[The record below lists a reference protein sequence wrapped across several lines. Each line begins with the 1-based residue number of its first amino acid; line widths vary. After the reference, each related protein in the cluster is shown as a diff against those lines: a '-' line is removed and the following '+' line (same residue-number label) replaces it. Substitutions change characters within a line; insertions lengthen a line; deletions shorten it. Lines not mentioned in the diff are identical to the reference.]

1 MTRSAWLA
9 STAATALCL
18 ALAAPVLA
26 QEAGTA
32 GSTEARQDAERPGVL
47 IYEPAF
53 FSDTRPRTALDMI
66 RRLPGFALS
75 GGSSGT
81 RGLAGT
87 AGNVLID
94 GRHPSTKSEG
104 LDNLLSRI
112 SVDSVERIEL
122 IRGGAPGIDMQG
134 RSVVANVVLRT
145 SVTVERVIGFD
156 TYVYEDGYLGP
167 ILRAEY
173 SRRAGD
179 HQIEGAFSATAD
191 RTGATNQGRR
201 QRFTPSG
208 TLIQDA
214 EIDSRDRYQN
224 VRASG
229 AMQRPWAGG
238 LLRINAVASWSN
250 DDREQDIFILA
261 GAGDDDF
268 SYESEEEVDGE
279 LGASWIRPLGAGTE
293 LELTGLQRLETET
306 VESGFVRTG
315 RTGLF
320 TGEATSGE
328 TIGRGVV
335 RYRRDDRW
343 AFESGA
349 EIAYNFLDTETAFE
363 ENGIPVALPG
373 AAVLVEELR
382 GEVSGQA
389 TWRPASNLTVEA
401 GLRIE
406 VSEISQSGDTDTSRS
421 FVYPKP
427 RLLVTWTPMP
437 NHQFRFRAERKVSQ
451 LDFGDFAASA
461 EVDLGQVEAGN
472 ADLEPYKSNP
482 VEIVYERRFWDEGV
496 FTARLTHNRYED
508 YIDVIPLVG
517 GFEALGN
524 IGDASQTEFEVQVT
538 LPMDRLGIPGG
549 RLQARAVTR
558 ESEVTD
564 PLTGETRRFSGDDG
578 FGCGLAFDQ
587 DLDGG
592 RWSWGLDH
600 GCDQDAGTSFR
611 VRELR
616 YNESEP
622 YFGAYVQWRP
632 SRDLSVRVD
641 VSNLTDAEQR
651 RRRDI
656 YAGPRDAAPLSLR
669 ETYTQSRGSF
679 LFLQIRRTI

>member
-1 MTRSAWLA
+1 MTRSVWLA
-9 STAATALCL
+9 STAAATLWLGMAL
-18 ALAAPVLA
+18 PVVA
-26 QEAGTA
+26 KDPAGA
-32 GSTEARQDAERPGVL
+32 GVEARQDPERPGVL
-47 IYEPAF
+47 VYDPAF
-53 FSDTRPRTALDMI
+53 FADTRPRTALDMI
-66 RRLPGFALS
+66 QRLPGFALNS
-75 GGSSGT
+75 GSSGT

-104 LDNLLSRI
+104 LDNLLGRI
-112 SVDSVERIEL
+112 SADSVERVEL

-134 RSVVANVVLRT
+134 RSVVANVVLKT
-145 SVTVERVIGFD
+145 TVTVERVLGFD
-156 TYVYEDGYLGP
+156 AYIYEDGYIGP
-167 ILRAEY
+167 IVMAEY

-179 HQIEGAFSATAD
+179 NQIEGAISATVD
-191 RTGATNQGRR
+191 RTSNTNEGRR
-201 QRFTPSG
+201 QRFDPSG
-208 TLIQDA
+208 VLIQDA
-214 EIDSRDRYQN
+214 EIDSWDRFRN

-229 AMQRPWAGG
+229 AIQRPQGGG
-238 LLRINAVASWSN
+238 LLRVNAVTSYFNN
-250 DDREQDIFILA
+250 DQEQDIFIRS

-268 SYESEEEVDGE
+268 SQQGFEELSGE
-279 LGASWIRPLGAGTE
+279 IGARWTRPLGPDTE
-293 LELTGLQRLETET
+293 LELTGLQRLDTST

-320 TGEATSGE
+320 TSDSTSGE
-328 TIGRGVV
+328 TIGRGVI

-343 AFESGA
+343 SYEGGA
-349 EIAYNFLDTETAFE
+349 EVAYNFLDTDSAYE
-363 ENGIPVALPG
+363 ENGVPIALPG
-373 AAVLVEELR
+373 ASVLVEELR
-382 GEVSGQA
+382 SEVSGQA
-389 TWRPASNLTVEA
+389 TWRPAPNLTVEA
-401 GLRIE
+401 GLRVE
-406 VSEISQSGDTDTSRS
+406 VSEIRQSGDTDSAKS

-437 NHQFRFRAERKVSQ
+437 NHQFRFRMERKVSQ
-451 LDFGDFAASA
+451 LDFDDFAASA

-482 VEIVYERRFWDEGV
+482 IEVVYERRFWDEGV
-496 FTARLTHNRYED
+496 FSARLTHNRYED
-508 YIDVIPLVG
+508 YIDIIPLVG

-524 IGDASQTEFEVQVT
+524 VGDASQTEFEVQVT
-538 LPMDRLGIPGG
+538 LPTDRLGIPGG

-592 RWSWGLDH
+592 RWAWGVDH
-600 GCDQDAGTSFR
+600 GCDQDGGTGYR

-616 YNESEP
+616 YTESEP
-622 YFGAYVQWRP
+622 YFGAYVQWKP

-641 VSNLTDAEQR
+641 VSNLTDAEER

-656 YAGPRDAAPLSLR
+656 YAGPRDSAPLSLR
-669 ETYTQSRGSF
+669 ETYSQTRGSW
-679 LFLQIRRTI
+679 LFLQLRKTI

>member
-1 MTRSAWLA
+1 MTRTVWLA
-9 STAATALCL
+9 STAVASLWLGL
-18 ALAAPVLA
+18 ASPALA
-26 QEAGTA
+26 QEAA
-32 GSTEARQDAERPGVL
+32 GAGMEARQDAERPGVL
-47 IYEPAF
+47 IFDPVF
-53 FSDTRPRTALDMI
+53 FADTRPRTALDMVQ
-66 RRLPGFALS
+66 RLPGFALS

-104 LDNLLSRI
+104 LGNLLSRI
-112 SVDSVERIEL
+112 SVDSIERIEL

-214 EIDSRDRYQN
+214 EIDSRDRYRN

-229 AMQRPWAGG
+229 AIQRPWADG
-238 LLRINAVASWSN
+238 LLRINAVASWSSS
-250 DDREQDIFILA
+250 DQEQDVFILA
-261 GAGDDDF
+261 GTGDDDF
-268 SYESEEEVDGE
+268 SYESEEELDGE
-279 LGASWIRPLGAGTE
+279 LGASWIRPLGVGTE
-293 LELTGLQRLETET
+293 LELTALQRLEVET

-349 EIAYNFLDTETAFE
+349 EIAYNFLDTETTFE
-363 ENGIPVALPG
+363 ENGVPVALPG

-382 GEVSGQA
+382 GEVSGQV

-401 GLRIE
+401 GLRVE

-437 NHQFRFRAERKVSQ
+437 NHQFRFRAERRVSQ

-472 ADLEPYKSNP
+472 ADLEPFKSNP
-482 VEIVYERRFWDEGV
+482 VEVVYERRFWDEGV
-496 FTARLTHNRYED
+496 FTARLTHTRYED
-508 YIDVIPLVG
+508 YIDVIPLIG

-524 IGDASQTEFEVQVT
+524 VGDASQTEFEVQVT
-538 LPMDRLGIPGG
+538 LPMDRLGIAGG

-564 PLTGETRRFSGDDG
+564 PLTGEARRFSGDDG

-592 RWSWGLDH
+592 QWAWGLDH
-600 GCDQDAGTSFR
+600 GCDLDAGTRFR

-616 YNESEP
+616 YTESEP

-632 SRDLSVRVD
+632 SRELSVRVD

-656 YAGPRDAAPLSLR
+656 HGGPRDAAPLSLR

-679 LFLQIRRTI
+679 LFLQIRKTI

>member
-1 MTRSAWLA
+1 MKRSVWLA
-9 STAATALCL
+9 STAVATLWLGTAL
-18 ALAAPVLA
+18 PVAA
-26 QEAGTA
+26 QEAA
-32 GSTEARQDAERPGVL
+32 GAGLEARQDAERAGVL
-47 IYEPAF
+47 IYDPAF
-53 FSDTRPRTALDMI
+53 FTDARPRTALDMI
-66 RRLPGFALS
+66 ERLPGFALS

-104 LDNLLSRI
+104 LDTLLGRI
-112 SVDSVERIEL
+112 SSDSVERVEL

-134 RSVVANVVLRT
+134 RSVVANVVLKT
-145 SVTVERVIGFD
+145 TVTVERVLGFD
-156 TYVYEDGYLGP
+156 AYVYEDGYIGP
-167 ILRAEY
+167 VIRAQY

-179 HQIEGAFSATAD
+179 EQIEGAFSATVD

-214 EIDSRDRYQN
+214 EIDSRDRFRN

-229 AMQRPWAGG
+229 AIQRPWAGG
-238 LLRINAVASWSN
+238 LLRINAVTSWSN

-268 SYESEEEVDGE
+268 SNESEEELDGE
-279 LGASWIRPLGAGTE
+279 LGASWIRPLGAGKE
-293 LELTGLQRLETET
+293 LELTGLQRLEVET

-315 RTGLF
+315 RTGRF

-328 TIGRGVV
+328 TVGRGVV
-335 RYRRDDRW
+335 RYQRVDRW
-343 AFESGA
+343 TFEGGA
-349 EIAYNFLDTETAFE
+349 EIAYNFLDTDSAFE
-363 ENGIPVALPG
+363 ENGVPIALPG
-373 AAVLVEELR
+373 ASVLVEELR
-382 GEVSGQA
+382 SEVSGQA
-389 TWRPASNLTVEA
+389 TWRPAPNLTVEA
-401 GLRIE
+401 GLRVE
-406 VSEISQSGDTDTSRS
+406 VSEIRQSGDTDSAKS

-437 NHQFRFRAERKVSQ
+437 NHQFRFRAERRVSQ

-472 ADLEPYKSNP
+472 ADLEPLKSNP
-482 VEIVYERRFWDEGV
+482 VEVVYERRFWDEGV
-496 FTARLTHNRYED
+496 LSARLTHNRYED

-524 IGDASQTEFEVQVT
+524 VGDASQTEFEVQVT
-538 LPMDRLGIPGG
+538 LPTDGLGIPGG
-549 RLQARAVTR
+549 RVQARAVTR

-564 PLTGETRRFSGDDG
+564 PLTGEARRFSGDDG
-578 FGCGLAFDQ
+578 FGCGFAFDQ

-592 RWSWGLDH
+592 RWAWGVDH
-600 GCDQDAGTSFR
+600 GCDMDSGTRYR

-616 YNESEP
+616 LNESEP
-622 YFGAYVQWRP
+622 YFGAYVEWKP

-641 VSNLTDAEQR
+641 VSNLTDAEER

-656 YAGPRDAAPLSLR
+656 YAGPRDSSPLSLR
-669 ETYTQSRGSF
+669 ETYSQTRGSF
-679 LFLQIRRTI
+679 LFLQIRKTI

>member
-1 MTRSAWLA
+1 MTRSVWLA
-9 STAATALCL
+9 STAAATLWLGL
-18 ALAAPVLA
+18 ALPVVA
-26 QEAGTA
+26 QETPGAGV
-32 GSTEARQDAERPGVL
+32 EARQDPERPGVL
-47 IYEPAF
+47 IFDLAF
-53 FSDTRPRTALDMI
+53 FADTRPRTALDMVQ
-66 RRLPGFALS
+66 RLPGFGLS

-112 SVDSVERIEL
+112 SADSVAYVEL

-134 RSVVANVVLRT
+134 RSVVANVVLKST
-145 SVTVERVIGFD
+145 VTVERVLGFD
-156 TYVYEDGYLGP
+156 AYVYEDGYIGP
-167 ILRAEY
+167 VVRAEY

-179 HQIEGAFSATAD
+179 HQIEGAFSATVD

-201 QRFTPSG
+201 QRFDPAG
-208 TLIQDA
+208 GLIQDA
-214 EIDSRDRYQN
+214 AIDSSDQFRN

-229 AMQRPWAGG
+229 AIQRPQGGG
-238 LLRINAVASWSN
+238 LLRLTAVASYYGS
-250 DDREQDIFILA
+250 DREQNVFILT

-268 SYESEEEVDGE
+268 SEESRESVSGE
-279 LGASWIRPLGAGTE
+279 LGARWTRSLGGATE
-293 LELTGLQRLETET
+293 LELNGLQRLEAGT
-306 VESGFVRTG
+306 VESGFARSG

-320 TGEATSGE
+320 TGDATEGE
-328 TIGRGVV
+328 TVGRGVI

-343 AFESGA
+343 SYEAGA
-349 EIAYNFLDTETAFE
+349 EIAYNFLDTETAYE
-363 ENGIPVALPG
+363 ENGVPIALPG

-382 GEVSGQA
+382 GEASGQA
-389 TWRPASNLTVEA
+389 TWRPAPNLTVEA
-401 GLRIE
+401 GLRVE
-406 VSEISQSGDTDTSRS
+406 ASEISQSGDTDRSKS

-427 RLLVTWTPMP
+427 RLLVTWTPFP

-482 VEIVYERRFWDEGV
+482 IEVVYERRFWDEGV
-496 FTARLTHNRYED
+496 FSARLTHNRYED
-508 YIDVIPLVG
+508 FIDVIPLVG

-524 IGDASQTEFEVQVT
+524 VGDASQTEFEVQVT
-538 LPMDRLGIPGG
+538 LPTDRLGIPGG

-558 ESEVTD
+558 ESELTD
-564 PLTGETRRFSGDDG
+564 PLTGEKRRFSGDDG
-578 FGCGLAFDQ
+578 FGCGFAFNQ

-592 RWSWGLDH
+592 RWSWGVDH
-600 GCDQDAGTSFR
+600 GCDLDGGTSYR

-641 VSNLTDAEQR
+641 FSNLTDAEQR

-656 YAGPRDAAPLSLR
+656 YAGPRDSAPLSLR
-669 ETYTQSRGSF
+669 ETYSQTRGSW
-679 LFLQIRRTI
+679 LFLQIRKTI